1 MLEVWSR
8 FATER
13 LQPESPMSRE
23 LAPRRVQEGV
33 VLKEETQRERLDRLD
48 RVHRIR
54 SEADQNRLDRLDPS
68 ETIQEIRD
76 DRERLDR
83 TREFV
88 LNMGATF
95 VGPGQDAL
103 IHARPQI
110 IFRPERFIIPSS
122 VAPDF
127 LIVDIKI
134 GPNSQFGG
142 IRNLAILQPFRAEI
156 LSELAQPVKLNFESC
171 YPGRGITLHVRN
183 VTNRRSQFI
192 GVVIGPS
199 IV

>member
-1 MLEVWSR
+1 
-8 FATER
+8 
-13 LQPESPMSRE
+13 MSRE
-23 LAPRRVQEGV
+23 LAPRRVQEGA

-48 RVHRIR
+48 RTR
-54 SEADQNRLDRLDPS
+54 AQFDQERLDRLDRLDPTRES
-68 ETIQEIRD
+68 VQEIRD

-134 GPNSQFGG
+134 GPNSQFHD
-142 IRNLAILQPFRAEI
+142 IQPFRAEI
-156 LSELAQPVKLNFESC
+156 LSELAQPVRLNFESC

-183 VTNRRSQFI
+183 ITNRRSQFI
-192 GVVIGPS
+192 GVAIGPP
-199 IV
+199 IA